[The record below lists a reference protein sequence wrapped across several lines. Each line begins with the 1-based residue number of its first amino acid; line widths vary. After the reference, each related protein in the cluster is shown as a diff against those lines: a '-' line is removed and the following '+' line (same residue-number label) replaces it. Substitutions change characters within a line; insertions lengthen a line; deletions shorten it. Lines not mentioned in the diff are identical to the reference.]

1 MDIADHVNA
10 SGLGMIRE
18 FGEILEHNDVFPA
31 ITIRGWGLLNGSKS
45 IKEDCDHALSSN
57 SWIRSTSP

>member
-31 ITIRGWGLLNGSKS
+31 ITIRGWGLLNGSES
-45 IKEDCDHALSSN
+45 IKRTVITH
-57 SWIRSTSP
+57 